1 MDSES
6 GWWASKVDTMA
17 AIVMNSVV
25 LLLSRSLQADWMTV
39 TTLAEL
45 HFGKIQSI
53 QWLGFVEVRQQG
65 PRTLK
70 QLFSE

>member
-1 MDSES
+1 
-6 GWWASKVDTMA
+6 MA

-25 LLLSRSLQADWMTV
+25 LLLSPSLQADLITI

-45 HFGKIQSI
+45 HFGKLQGI
-53 QWLGFVEVRQQG
+53 QWLGFEEVRQQG
-65 PRTLK
+65 PGTLK